1 MGLEIW
7 DSLPEDVK
15 DLTFLQ
21 KFTEFLRNSL
31 KHGTDLNANST
42 SENSWVTH
50 ITIVELYTLAWI
62 CPCGNLTPNLNKQN
76 IRRNKAVILWCVYSW
91 FLVCT
96 HPIWLISFFCFFFR
110 FGLGFDPVFI
120 VQNLIFFLALLVNI

>member
-1 MGLEIW
+1 MEVNCLRRLAIEVFKTLKSLDLDFMHTYFKKDSHSARRKNDLVINRAKNTAFGEKSIRTLGPEIW

-31 KHGTDLNANST
+31 KHITDLNANST

-50 ITIVELYTLAWI
+50 ITIVELYTLA
-62 CPCGNLTPNLNKQN
+62 
-76 IRRNKAVILWCVYSW
+76 
-91 FLVCT
+91 
-96 HPIWLISFFCFFFR
+96 
-110 FGLGFDPVFI
+110 
-120 VQNLIFFLALLVNI
+120 